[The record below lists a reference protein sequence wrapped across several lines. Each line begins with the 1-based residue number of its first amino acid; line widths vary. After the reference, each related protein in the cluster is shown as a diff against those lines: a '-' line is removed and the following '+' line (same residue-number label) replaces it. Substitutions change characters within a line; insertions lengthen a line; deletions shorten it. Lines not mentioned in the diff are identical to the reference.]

1 MGTRTKLEIIMAE
14 NENKNVYTFNADE
27 IFEDI
32 PDDPE
37 NVLMNIPPEISEK
50 MGWVE
55 GDVLKIQIGDQGT
68 INIEKVDKKEDSG
81 KEEKDT
87 NE

>member
-1 MGTRTKLEIIMAE
+1 MAE